1 MATRSMWRQSLRA
14 DPGWSG
20 HWAEC
25 AREDRI
31 AGIKSW
37 NLLKKAQF
45 SLHGAE
51 RNPRASGYAEHPSL
65 LLLFS
70 LQDSC

>member
-1 MATRSMWRQSLRA
+1 MRS
-14 DPGWSG
+14 
-20 HWAEC
+20 
-25 AREDRI
+25 REDRI

-51 RNPRASGYAEHPSL
+51 RNPRASGYAEHPRCCFFFLCKTLAESKEAL
-65 LLLFS
+65 LMNYVYH
-70 LQDSC
+70 QY